1 MVSDEKLIAA
11 LLSTPTIRAAS
22 QKSGL
27 SESAIYARLRKTEFR
42 TAYNDHRTRLMEESY
57 NVLLQHLHSAVN
69 TMGILAATAQ
79 NEQTRLNAA
88 EAIIRCGLRLNE
100 QLDIM
105 RRLEALEEKE

>member
-1 MVSDEKLIAA
+1 MVSDEKLITA
-11 LLSTPTIRAAS
+11 LLTAPNIRAAS
-22 QKSGL
+22 KICGL
-27 SESAIYARLRKTEFR
+27 SESAVYSRMRKPKFR
-42 TAYNDHRTRLMEESY
+42 AMYNDRRTHLMEESY

-69 TMGILAATAQ
+69 TMGSLAATAQ

-105 RRLEALEEKE
+105 RRLEALEGNE